1 MVGTSNKSVPEM
13 VIDYGRYNE
22 LVNGAPIN
30 QLTGTILNYQPEGN
44 YQRTLKLTELWKI
57 TIFSR

>member
-1 MVGTSNKSVPEM
+1 MA
-13 VIDYGRYNE
+13 IDYGRYNE

-30 QLTGTILNYQPEGN
+30 QLTGTILSYQPEGN